1 MDLEDGERSL
11 YRSQVPFL
19 KHKTCLINFELH
31 FEFFFFFFF
40 EGRQFQRLMCNGWTA
55 RAEANSRSYV
65 GHSCWF
71 AAQRQATCPD
81 AFFLSIWSFIYKVGI
96 WHFSFYVSERGCVI
110 CRTLIFSSR
119 NWLPTVL
126 YVQLL
131 MVWLDYF
138 SKSDHQNEKE
148 EQRARAY
155 QNKCFWL
162 DVVW

>member
-11 YRSQVPFL
+11 YWSQVRFL